1 MNAIRQDG
9 DLTNHELTI
18 ESFPAFYRML
28 LGLRFPIDVADV
40 IEIRGIINTSA
51 DHFNTPPQ
59 TPDYRQF
66 VDAMESA
73 IDSFGIDNKRHVDKL
88 TKVMTM
94 MRELHY
100 QHSVE
105 SRDQENALRLRQEEN
120 QHARAQSIIYG
131 LGTLLL
137 TIFSIILWVSMG
149 EPSWYIK
156 LSAILFSFVTWDYFH
171 SLTTLSKETR
181 VLMQELNDT
190 LRKRI
195 VSLNW
200 KQLIHK
206 LSLVLGYKKVSGVNV
221 FLFEDSN
228 YDRSHNFH

>member
-1 MNAIRQDG
+1 MNTIRRDG
-9 DLTNHELTI
+9 NLANQELTI
-18 ESFPAFYRML
+18 EGFPAFYRML
-28 LGLRFPIDVADV
+28 LGLRFPINVADV
-40 IEIRGIINTSA
+40 IEIRGIINTSV
-51 DHFNTPPQ
+51 DHFTSPPQ

-66 VDAMESA
+66 MEAMETA

-100 QHSVE
+100 QHSIA
-105 SRDQENALRLRQEEN
+105 SRDQENALRLRHEEN
-120 QHARAQSIIYG
+120 KRARSQSIIYG

-137 TIFSIILWVSMG
+137 TIFSIILWISMSQ
-149 EPSWYIK
+149 PLWYIK

-171 SLTTLSKETR
+171 SLTTLSKENHELT
-181 VLMQELNDT
+181 QELNDT
-190 LRKRI
+190 LRERV

-206 LSLVLGYKKVSGVNV
+206 LALVLGFKKVSGVNV
-221 FLFEDSN
+221 FLFEDN
-228 YDRSHNFH
+228 AGERHHGLH